1 MENKKEIGKAI
12 KAQLQMLD
20 RSLDSNLWQKIAADL
35 DHEKRKKR
43 IIFFLLVPFLI
54 MFLSY
59 LSYDFFH
66 TDYKV
71 GSKND
76 LKNNS
81 SMPSKKN
88 VSIQNEASQKLNIN
102 QNIKN
107 NKLEKTHQN
116 QKAAIANDSEKVNN
130 VSTTK
135 IKLEQD
141 SLSKRKQKSTD
152 SSKKSYKRTIRLV
165 RSNSLFNEYEV
176 TTKQKYFFK
185 KFKNNANRKK
195 QILVNAKKQKTKNG
209 NQIKKSRKSKSSLQ
223 TQQRENATKEIV
235 KSTNQAVF
243 IQENSAPKQ
252 LVDSVLSNQKFETN
266 KTIIKKIDKK
276 IKKIEDSVQV
286 KPVELPKMWLVGSVY
301 FGPTFYNS
309 FGNENY
315 VVDNQNSSKKGVLTY
330 NYGFYLRWMTNK
342 NIGLRLGLGKTDYHY
357 AVSAANNNNFIETNN
372 IMLQDYAP
380 SQLYNIFQNSS
391 TVDFTQKTAY
401 YELPVEAY
409 VIFKDYKNFEI
420 ATNFGLSLLFLDK
433 NRTTLKSDRI
443 SELQIGSNN
452 NIQEFGYTANLG
464 LNFSYKITKRIN
476 FDVSP
481 SVKYQFIELIRNS
494 NFQPF
499 SLDLQTGFSYR
510 F

>member
-1 MENKKEIGKAI
+1 
-12 KAQLQMLD
+12 
-20 RSLDSNLWQKIAADL
+20 
-35 DHEKRKKR
+35 
-43 IIFFLLVPFLI
+43 V
-54 MFLSY
+54 
-59 LSYDFFH
+59 
-66 TDYKV
+66 
-71 GSKND
+71 
-76 LKNNS
+76 
-81 SMPSKKN
+81 
-88 VSIQNEASQKLNIN
+88 
-102 QNIKN
+102 
-107 NKLEKTHQN
+107 
-116 QKAAIANDSEKVNN
+116 
-130 VSTTK
+130 
-135 IKLEQD
+135 
-141 SLSKRKQKSTD
+141 
-152 SSKKSYKRTIRLV
+152 
-165 RSNSLFNEYEV
+165 
-176 TTKQKYFFK
+176 
-185 KFKNNANRKK
+185 
-195 QILVNAKKQKTKNG
+195 VNAKKQKTKNG

-223 TQQRENATKEIV
+223 TQQLENATKDIV
-235 KSTNQAVF
+235 KSANHSVF

-276 IKKIEDSVQV
+276 TKKIEDSVQI
-286 KPVELPKMWLVGSVY
+286 KPIELPKMWLVGSVY

-357 AVSAANNNNFIETNN
+357 AVSATNNNNFIETNN

-380 SQLYNIFQNSS
+380 SQLYNIFQNSL

-409 VIFKDYKNFEI
+409 VIFKDHKNFEI

-443 SELQIGSNN
+443 SEFQIGSNN

-499 SLDLQTGFSYR
+499 SLNLQTGFSYR